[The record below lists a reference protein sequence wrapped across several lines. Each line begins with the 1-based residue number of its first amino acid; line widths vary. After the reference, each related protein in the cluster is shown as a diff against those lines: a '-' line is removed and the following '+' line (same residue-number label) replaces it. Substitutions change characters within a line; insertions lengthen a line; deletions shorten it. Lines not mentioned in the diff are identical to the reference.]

1 VGLPWVAV
9 SASDVFV
16 TKVGGKEAAGRVYF
30 VLVVEDEA
38 GLARMLARTLV
49 AADFH
54 VDTAEGLHDA
64 RALLARSCAP
74 GGHPY
79 SAVLLDLI
87 LADGHGEALIDDLA
101 ALSPRPGVAA
111 LTATADG
118 ACALRLLARGVPTI
132 PKPIDAEALVTL
144 VRRLCAL
151 GPDGDPIE
159 AFGQAY
165 ALSPKEKQV
174 LHAAALGATGDDLA
188 ARVGCTLVTVSTHW
202 RRIFD
207 KTKERSKPAVFAA
220 IMRFRELGEAQ
231 HGGGR
236 PKGGRGKGSP

>member
-1 VGLPWVAV
+1 ML
-9 SASDVFV
+9 V
-16 TKVGGKEAAGRVYF
+16 TRVGGKEAAGCVYF

-38 GLARMLARTLV
+38 GLARMLARTLD
-49 AADFH
+49 AAGFR
-54 VDTAEGLHDA
+54 VDTAEGLRDA
-64 RALLARSCAP
+64 RELLARSCAP

-79 SAVLLDLI
+79 SAVLLDLV
-87 LADGHGEALIDDLA
+87 LADGRGEALIEDLA

-111 LTATADG
+111 LTAMADG
-118 ACALRLLARGVPTI
+118 ASALRLLARGVPTI
-132 PKPIDAEALVTL
+132 PKPIDAETLVTL

-165 ALSPKEKQV
+165 ALSPREKQV
-174 LHAAALGATGDDLA
+174 LHAAALGATGKDLA
-188 ARVGCTLVTVSTHW
+188 TRVGCTEVTVSTHW

-231 HGGGR
+231 HEGTR